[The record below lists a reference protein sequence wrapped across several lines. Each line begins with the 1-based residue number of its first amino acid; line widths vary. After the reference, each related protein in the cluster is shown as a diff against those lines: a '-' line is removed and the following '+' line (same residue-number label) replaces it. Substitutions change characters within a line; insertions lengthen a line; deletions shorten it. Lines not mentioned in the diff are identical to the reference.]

1 MEKKKEIKV
10 ITINRPTK
18 EESEHRTK
26 ELCEF
31 LEKIWHTPSKTP

>member
-1 MEKKKEIKV
+1 MEKKEEIKV

-18 EESEHRTK
+18 EKSEQKTK

-31 LEKIWHTPSKTP
+31 LEKTWHMPSKAQ